1 MRHNRI
7 FTIIAMLF
15 TFSIASTAQSAYD
28 ALNFSQFEY
37 EGSARSVA
45 MGNAF
50 TALGGDMGAI
60 SINPA
65 AVSVFRHSAFTFTPS
80 IINTSSSSSYLTDLS
95 SYKSN
100 DLKLSNIGFVF
111 NMNTGNYS
119 GVMSVNFGITVN
131 RSYDFTSNM
140 VASGTTSE
148 SSWLAS
154 QAFKTGGVNV
164 RDLEDMS
171 LDPYSMGIPW
181 NSILAW
187 DTYLLAT
194 LPDSDQ
200 DYIAATENI
209 TDDGS
214 IVIGGPLD
222 QDFIR
227 NVSGGVTDIT
237 FSIGTNIN
245 DMIYLG
251 ANFTSHI
258 LNYDIYECYSE
269 FAVSSNDFQEGFN
282 KFSQI
287 YNQRTSGSGVSMKL
301 GAIVTP
307 IAGLRLGATF
317 TTPTWYDLSD
327 YWTMDMNSSFNNGK
341 SYNAFSPEGYYNYS
355 ITTPLRWGLG
365 AAYTLG
371 NFALLS
377 FDYENINYSSITMEG
392 SQSDRGIFAA
402 ENKYIR
408 DNFQAAHNFRAGIEL
423 NFNQFAV
430 RGGYNYSTDA
440 EIGSASNKESFSLGF
455 GYRLTKSCSLD
466 FAYTQKI
473 NPYKEYFQL
482 YDSYDGIMAPE
493 GSVTHNK
500 NKFLLTLGWRF

>member
-1 MRHNRI
+1 MRHIRNI
-7 FTIIAMLF
+7 TIIALLF
-15 TFSIASTAQSAYD
+15 TFSFASSAQSAYD

-65 AVSVFRHSAFTFTPS
+65 SVAVFRHSAFAFTPS
-80 IINTSSSSSYLTDLS
+80 LIHTSSSSSYLTDLYD
-95 SYKSN
+95 YKAN
-100 DLKLSNIGFVF
+100 DMKLSNLGFVF

-119 GVMSVNFGITVN
+119 GVMSINFGITVN

-140 VASGTTSE
+140 GASGTTSE

-154 QAFKTGGVNV
+154 QAFKTGGIDV
-164 RDLEDMS
+164 RNFEDLS

-187 DTYLLAT
+187 DTFLLAT

-214 IVIGGPLD
+214 IVIGGPLN

-227 NVSGGVTDIT
+227 NVSGGVTDVT
-237 FSIGTNIN
+237 FSLGTNIN

-251 ANFTSHI
+251 ANFTSHV
-258 LNYDIYECYSE
+258 LNYDIYESYSE
-269 FAVSSNDFQEGFN
+269 HSVSSNDFQEGFSS
-282 KFSQI
+282 FDQI

-307 IAGLRLGATF
+307 IAGLRIGATF

-327 YWTMDMNSSFNNGK
+327 YWTMDMNSSFNNGN
-341 SYNAFSPEGYYNYS
+341 SYQAYSPEGYYNYS
-355 ITTPLRWGLG
+355 VSTPLRWGLG
-365 AAYTLG
+365 VAYTLG
-371 NFALLS
+371 NFALFS
-377 FDYENINYSSITMEG
+377 VDYENINYSSISMEG
-392 SQSDRGIFAA
+392 SKSDRGAFSE

-408 DNFQAAHNFRAGIEL
+408 DNFQAAHNFRAGVEVNL
-423 NFNQFAV
+423 NRFAL

-440 EIGSASNKESFSLGF
+440 EIGMISNKESFSLGF
-455 GYRLTKSCSLD
+455 GYKLTNSCSLD

-473 NPYKEYFQL
+473 NPYKEFFQL

-493 GSVTHNK
+493 GNVIHNK
-500 NKFLLTLGWRF
+500 NKFLLTLGWKF